1 MSLKL
6 ETKPLPKKFLIAR
19 DDHYDLMIIGGGPAG
34 LAAALYAARFRL
46 KTVLIE
52 KMIIGGMASTTY
64 RIENYPGFPEGISGL
79 EICQKMAE
87 QVTNLGV
94 PIIYGQALKLKN
106 LKNEKL
112 LLIDNRTISAKSVI
126 IASGTLPKR
135 LGIPGEKDFVGRGVS
150 YCATCD
156 GPFYQDK
163 HIMVIGGGNAA
174 IEEAVFLTRYG
185 SKVSIVH
192 RRDEL
197 RADKIIAERAKNHP
211 KIYFFWHSVLEEIRG
226 DNKVEEAVL
235 KDLLSGKKLNIP
247 VNGIFIYIGTRPQ
260 SELVQ
265 GLVKTDKQG
274 YIITDDKLSTS
285 VPGIFAAGDIRVK
298 TLRQVVT
305 AAADGA
311 IAANSAREY
320 LENSKS

>member
-6 ETKPLPKKFLIAR
+6 ETKPLPKKNLVPR

-52 KMIIGGMASTTY
+52 KMIVGGMASTTY
-64 RIENYPGFPEGISGL
+64 KIENYPGFPEGVSGL
-79 EICQKMAE
+79 DLSQKMAE
-87 QVTNLGV
+87 QVTRLGV

-106 LKNEKL
+106 LKNEKRL
-112 LLIDNRTISAKSVI
+112 LVDSRTISAKAVI
-126 IASGTLPKR
+126 LASGTLPSR
-135 LGIPGEKDFVGRGVS
+135 LGIPGEKEFVGRGVS

-174 IEEAVFLTRYG
+174 VEEALFLTRYG

-197 RADKIIAERAKNHP
+197 RADRIVAERAKEHP

-226 DNKVEEAVL
+226 EQKVQAAVL
-235 KDLLSGKKLNIP
+235 QDLLSGKKLNIP
-247 VNGIFIYIGTRPQ
+247 VEGIFIYVGTRPQ
-260 SELVQ
+260 SELVK

-274 YIITDDKLSTS
+274 YILTDEKLSTS
-285 VPGIFAAGDIRVK
+285 AAGIFAAGDIRVK

-320 LENSKS
+320 LENGK